1 MSTGAVIIMVLVLS
15 VVWGGV
21 TVALVMAW
29 RQEKRKKA
37 KEKGQAQRPAPT

>member
-1 MSTGAVIIMVLVLS
+1 MSTGAVIIMALVLS

-29 RQEKRKKA
+29 LQEKRRKDD
-37 KEKGQAQRPAPT
+37 PT

>member
-21 TVALVMAW
+21 SAALIMAI
-29 RQEKRKKA
+29 RQERRRKVK
-37 KEKGQAQRPAPT
+37 KEGQVRGPAPT

>member
-21 TVALVMAW
+21 TIALVMAW
-29 RQEKRKKA
+29 RQERRKKSSSI
-37 KEKGQAQRPAPT
+37 

>member
-21 TVALVMAW
+21 TLALIMAW
-29 RQEKRKKA
+29 RQEQRRKDDS
-37 KEKGQAQRPAPT
+37 T